1 MSQTQKTVRI
11 QVVVDA
17 IDRAMAEDLTKHWY
31 GLSLNLFL
39 RLVIKQIAQEKL
51 DISFIAGEGKHNPS
65 SPKNQLSYW
74 QN

>member
-1 MSQTQKTVRI
+1 MSQSQKMVRI

-17 IDRAMAEDLTKHWY
+17 IDRAAAEHLTKYWY

-51 DISFIAGEGKHNPS
+51 DISFIAGEGKS
-65 SPKNQLSYW
+65 SLNFPKKPVSY
-74 QN
+74 